1 MILILAESGE
11 LDAKILLT
19 GQAKGTGACKHGFML
34 SRVQSCLILWDPMD
48 YSPSGSPVRGILQ
61 ARMLEWAAMPS
72 SRGSS

>member
-19 GQAKGTGACKHGFML
+19 GQAKGTGACVHGFVL
-34 SRVQSCLILWDPMD
+34 SRFQSCLTLCDPMD
-48 YSPSGSPVRGILQ
+48 CSPSGSPVPGILQ